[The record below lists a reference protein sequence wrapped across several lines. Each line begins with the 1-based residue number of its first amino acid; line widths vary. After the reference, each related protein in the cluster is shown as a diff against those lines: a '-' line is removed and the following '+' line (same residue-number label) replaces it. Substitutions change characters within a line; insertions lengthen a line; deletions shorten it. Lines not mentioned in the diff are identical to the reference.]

1 MPTDT
6 AAKQRIPR
14 ARNGEKP
21 LNRRGK
27 VSPPAPT
34 DEQRAMI
41 IRMLARGYSPAEAAA
56 AAAINGEDRAQDV
69 VEAILRDQSVL
80 QELTAASWDGIRAAL
95 PLAVSVIRGQ
105 LTADNDWIA
114 QNAAR
119 VVFDLAQKVQQ
130 TADSSPT
137 ISFGSMPAPGMPSTH
152 EDA

>member
-1 MPTDT
+1 MATDT
-6 AAKQRIPR
+6 ARKRIPR
-14 ARNGEKP
+14 ARAGDP
-21 LNRRGK
+21 TMHRRNK
-27 VSPPAPT
+27 AAPPAPT

-137 ISFGSMPAPGMPSTH
+137 ISFGSMPAPGMPSTR
-152 EDA
+152 EGE